1 MKRIVAVLL
10 AFMLAFS
17 FAACKNNEK
26 TIVKGSTASLDELL
40 KYTKENAQENSN
52 NVNGKRYNINIEKFT
67 DRYNQIMFRCGG
79 EDYLYMENWKR
90 LGSTKKDANG
100 VEYDCYYYDI
110 DSAELTVAVEA
121 ESHKIMNVGCGTT
134 MSKYVSINGENNV
147 SEKILKISAVMSAA
161 VGGYTS
167 SDVELFTKIFNETT
181 FENKSS
187 LAYENN
193 IFNLTIDKKEENNDK
208 SMLFRYFPVTNEHL
222 KEWNIPSYTV

>member
-1 MKRIVAVLL
+1 MKRIIAVLL
-10 AFMLAFS
+10 AIMLTFS

-26 TIVKGSTASLDELL
+26 TVVKGSTASLDELF

-67 DRYNQIMFRCGG
+67 DRYNEIMFRCGG
-79 EDYLYMENWKR
+79 DEYLNMENWQR
-90 LGSTKKDANG
+90 LGKTKKDANG

-110 DSAELTVAVEA
+110 DNAELTVAVETD
-121 ESHKIMNVGCGTT
+121 SHKIMNVGCGTT
-134 MSKYVSINGENNV
+134 MSKYVSMDGENKY
-147 SEKILKISAVMSAA
+147 SEKILKMSAVMSAA
-161 VGGYTS
+161 VGGYAS

-187 LAYENN
+187 LAYEKN

-208 SMLFRYFPVTNEHL
+208 TMLFRYFPITDEHL
-222 KEWNIPSYTV
+222 TEWNIPSYTV